1 MPSHRWKKCSNFFA
15 SHVGCR
21 VDTNGVITRIKDLF
35 KGYDDLLLG
44 FNTFLPKGYKITLQP
59 EDEKPKKP
67 VDFQVAIEFVNKIKV
82 CI

>member
-1 MPSHRWKKCSNFFA
+1 M

-21 VDTNGVITRIKDLF
+21 VDTNGVIARVKDLF

-44 FNTFLPKGYKITLQP
+44 FNTFLPKGYKITLP

-67 VDFQVAIEFVNKIKV
+67 VHFGEAIEFVNKIKV
-82 CI
+82 FI